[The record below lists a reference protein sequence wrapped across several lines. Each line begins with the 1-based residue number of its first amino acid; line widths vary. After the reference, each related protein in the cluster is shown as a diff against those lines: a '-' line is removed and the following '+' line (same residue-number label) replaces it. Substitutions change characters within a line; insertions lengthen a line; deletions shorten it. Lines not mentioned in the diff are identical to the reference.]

1 MEPKPLP
8 YAFVQRESG
17 ASLVAKAADLRRRR
31 GLRAELMQ
39 QFKKTAV
46 QLGARRHT
54 CGGSEGDRSK
64 ALAVLLMRVL
74 DSRLLRLVRP
84 PSRTANYPSAVRP
97 SVLLRVSPA
106 RMGMGMG

>member
-74 DSRLLRLVRP
+74 DSRLLGLV
-84 PSRTANYPSAVRP
+84 TAAALARS
-97 SVLLRVSPA
+97 LRH
-106 RMGMGMG
+106 

>member
-1 MEPKPLP
+1 MEGVGGGTGKQHCITVCPVANTHEPPLP
-8 YAFVQRESG
+8 YASVQRESG

-84 PSRTANYPSAVRP
+84 H
-97 SVLLRVSPA
+97 
-106 RMGMGMG
+106 G

>member
-1 MEPKPLP
+1 M
-8 YAFVQRESG
+8 QRESG

-74 DSRLLRLVRP
+74 DSRLLRLVRAW
-84 PSRTANYPSAVRP
+84 SRTDGRT
-97 SVLLRVSPA
+97 
-106 RMGMGMG
+106 G